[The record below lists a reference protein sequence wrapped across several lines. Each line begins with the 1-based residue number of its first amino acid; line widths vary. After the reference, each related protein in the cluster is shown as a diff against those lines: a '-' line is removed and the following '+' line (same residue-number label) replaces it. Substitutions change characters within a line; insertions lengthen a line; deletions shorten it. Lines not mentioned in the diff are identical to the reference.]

1 MEYLAYEERSILTM
15 LVTESWA
22 SPSSIAKRLG
32 VSRQLAW
39 YTLRR
44 LREAG
49 IVGEP
54 MLYVRPDHAGLHYAF
69 FQSPAEPGDG
79 AVLKFE
85 TLEGAYIFAVP
96 YRSEEEL
103 RSLRERYGRPWFVPN
118 LKPKPLTEL
127 QRRTLKLLLK
137 NPLISSAELAKELDL
152 PRTKARKLVSWAR
165 RNVNLTYWV
174 DLRRAGIA
182 ALAVKTDAPLGAYAA
197 YKFFKCFAYAIGF
210 YAVAFPDLGT
220 AAEFVRRLKAVDPR
234 ARINVVVD
242 YELRPPAL

>member
-1 MEYLAYEERSILTM
+1 MEYLTYEERSILTM

-49 IVGEP
+49 VVGDP

-69 FQSPAEPGDG
+69 FQSEREPEDYT
-79 AVLKFE
+79 VLKFE
-85 TLEGAYIFAVP
+85 TLEGTYIFAVP
-96 YRSEEEL
+96 FRTEEEL
-103 RSLRERYGRPWFVPN
+103 RSLRERYGRPWFVPS

-127 QRRTLKLLLK
+127 QRRTLRLLLK
-137 NPLISSAELAKELDL
+137 NPLISSAELARELDL

-165 RNVNLTYWV
+165 RNVNFTYWV

-182 ALAVKTDAPLGAYAA
+182 ALAVKTEAPLGAYAA
-197 YKFFKCFAYAIGF
+197 HKFFKCFAYATGF
-210 YAVAFPDLGT
+210 YAVAFPDLGR
-220 AAEFVRRLKAVDPR
+220 AAEFVRKLKAEDPK
-234 ARINVVVD
+234 ARINVVVG
-242 YELRPPAL
+242 YELRPPEL

>member
-1 MEYLAYEERSILTM
+1 MEFLTYEERNILTM

-85 TLEGAYIFAVP
+85 TLEGVYIFAVP
-96 YRSEEEL
+96 FRSEEEL

-127 QRRTLKLLLK
+127 QRRTLTLLLK
-137 NPLISSAELAKELDL
+137 NPMISSAELARELDL

-165 RNVNLTYWV
+165 RNVNFTYWV
-174 DLRRAGIA
+174 DLKRAGIT
-182 ALAVKTDAPLGAYAA
+182 ALAVKTSAPLGAYATH
-197 YKFFKCFAYAIGF
+197 KFFKCFAYAIGF
-210 YAVAFPDLGT
+210 YAVAFPDLGK
-220 AAEFVRRLKAVDPR
+220 AAEFVKRLMAKDPKAK
-234 ARINVVVD
+234 IQVVVN
-242 YELRPPAL
+242 YELRPPRL